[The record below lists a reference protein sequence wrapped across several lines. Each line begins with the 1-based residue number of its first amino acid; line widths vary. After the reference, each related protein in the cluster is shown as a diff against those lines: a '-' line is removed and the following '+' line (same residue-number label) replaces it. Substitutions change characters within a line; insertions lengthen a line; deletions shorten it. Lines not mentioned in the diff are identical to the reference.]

1 MPVRDSIRGI
11 LLLVGGAAILASAV
25 VHGVINVPH
34 LREDMLEIGMRPS
47 LFGAISLVL
56 YFSVVAMFAFAA
68 LVLNAAISLLRG
80 KVPQSVPLWLIGG
93 SYLIFGFVAFVR
105 IDPNAHFLGYALMGL
120 LVAVGAGLS
129 PSGVHKNLRGSA

>member
-1 MPVRDSIRGI
+1 MRIRDSIRGI
-11 LLLVGGAAILASAV
+11 LLLAGGAAILASAF

-47 LFGAISLVL
+47 LLGAISLVL

-68 LVLNAAISLLRG
+68 LVLTSAMSVLRG
-80 KVPQSVPLWLIGG
+80 KLPQLVPLWLIAG
-93 SYLIFGFVAFVR
+93 SYLVFGLVAFVR

-120 LVAVGAGLS
+120 LVAIGAAPS
-129 PSGVHKNLRGSA
+129 PSGADKDLRGTA